1 MTEDMKYIYL
11 RNHPMMS
18 SLSEQKLKDAAALAK
33 MRTAYRG
40 EVIGYG
46 EDGYTKVHFLVKG
59 KVKITDNSASENELI
74 KDILVEPDIFG
85 DLSLDGQLSRFE
97 AAEALTAN
105 TIIVSFHIS
114 DFKRIL
120 EENPIMALSYVRKV
134 NAKLQ
139 SLENRHADLVF
150 LDHFQRQPATLVFP
164 QDLAVGGIQ
173 GLNDGSG
180 RLGIAEP
187 LPYRTAR
194 RYRIFTNT
202 LPIPET
208 LNGWQCTAS
217 PRQPRARNDH
227 ARPWRNAR

>member
-46 EDGYTKVHFLVKG
+46 EAGYTKVHFLVKG
-59 KVKITDNSASENELI
+59 KVKITDNSASESELI

-85 DLSLDGQLSRFE
+85 DLSLDGQLNKFE

-150 LDHFQRQPATLVFP
+150 LDTKDRLIRFIKNWARTDGNRMGDKIILNNYLTHSDIAGFIATSRQSVNML
-164 QDLAVGGIQ
+164 
-173 GLNDGSG
+173 LNELRTSG
-180 RLGIAEP
+180 MLCYNRKHIELNNPIAW
-187 LPYRTAR
+187 
-194 RYRIFTNT
+194 N
-202 LPIPET
+202 
-208 LNGWQCTAS
+208 
-217 PRQPRARNDH
+217 
-227 ARPWRNAR
+227 